1 MLQSKTMRRSGARL
15 ALFAVAVLLTLSFGH
30 MHADDFFPPTAQAAA
45 HEPGAPANP
54 APLPAPLPPT
64 HDDCA
69 ICVTM
74 GMTASSAMPAPIVLA
89 VPLAYTFVTFTPP
102 ARATLVAA
110 PKPSFRSR
118 GPPLA

>member
-1 MLQSKTMRRSGARL
+1 MLQSKAMRRSGARL

-30 MHADDFFPPTAQAAA
+30 MHADDFFPQTAEAAS
-45 HEPGAPANP
+45 HEAGAPANP
-54 APLPAPLPPT
+54 SPLPPT

-74 GMTASSAMPAPIVLA
+74 GMTASSALPAPIVLA
-89 VPLAYTFVTFTPP
+89 LPLDFEHVAFAPP
-102 ARATLVAA
+102 APQTLAPA

>member
-1 MLQSKTMRRSGARL
+1 MLQSKAMRRSGARL

-30 MHADDFFPPTAQAAA
+30 MHPEDFFPPTAQAAA
-45 HEPGAPANP
+45 HEPGAPAN
-54 APLPAPLPPT
+54 PAPLPPT

-74 GMTASSAMPAPIVLA
+74 GMTASSAMPAPIVVAL
-89 VPLAYTFVTFTPP
+89 PLAYTFVTFTPP
-102 ARATLVAA
+102 ARATLAAA

-118 GPPLA
+118 GPPLAI